1 MSKIRITYDSP
12 VDALIALTKHLIG
25 YEARYGMPSE
35 DFYDKFCKG
44 LMEDSIDF
52 IEWANDYRHFLAL
65 KLKVE
70 EQLTHVA

>member
-12 VDALIALTKHLIG
+12 IDAIVALTKHLAT
-25 YEARYGMPSE
+25 YETRYGMTSE
-35 DFYDKFCKG
+35 EFYDKFCKG

-52 IEWANDYRHFLAL
+52 IEWANDYQHFLAL